1 MNAILLNKDFYSDAM
16 ATGHPIPPQ
25 CGVHSTRDK
34 FFVDGDHAD
43 FPNLLRI
50 AVLRY
55 SAGCKKATKAMKWFA
70 VQITQQDREKLLKRF
85 DDPNLVSK
93 NPAFGVFI

>member
-1 MNAILLNKDFYSDAM
+1 MNAILLNIDFYRDAE

-25 CGVHSTRDK
+25 CGAHSTKDK

-55 SAGCKKATKAMKWFA
+55 SAGCKKATKAMKWFS
-70 VQITQQDREKLLKRF
+70 VQITEQDREKLLKRF
-85 DDPNLVSK
+85 DDPNLASK
-93 NPAFGVFI
+93 NPEFGVFI